1 MKIED
6 DTFEFIIEKLTKLLI
21 EQEFEDKNKGR
32 KTYVKKTQCYKNL
45 IKLFKQMKE
54 ACGD

>member
-1 MKIED
+1 MKIDD

-45 IKLFKQMKE
+45 I
-54 ACGD
+54 